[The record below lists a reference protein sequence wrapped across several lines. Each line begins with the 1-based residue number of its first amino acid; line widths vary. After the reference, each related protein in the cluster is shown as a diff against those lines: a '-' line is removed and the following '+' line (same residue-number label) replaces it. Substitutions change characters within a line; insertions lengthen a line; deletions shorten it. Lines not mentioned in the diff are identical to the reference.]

1 MHSCWGRGT
10 VCIPV
15 REGVQHVYI
24 PEEDYIAVHKG
35 GLAGRQTATLP
46 SVSWYSRYSIYC
58 TYTTGII

>member
-35 GLAGRQTATLP
+35 GLAGRQTATLKRKL
-46 SVSWYSRYSIYC
+46 VQ
-58 TYTTGII
+58 